1 MELFKKLGLKSGI
14 RNLLA
19 ASSENTLLLLKST
32 VCEISS
38 SHNLREY
45 CFIFWSRK
53 WQHTPVFLPGMFHRQ
68 RSLMGYSPRDH
79 KDSDVN
85 SETTF
90 AVFALSHPTFVTP
103 WAVTHQASVLHHLPE
118 FVQTHVHWV
127 GDPIQLSHPLSS
139 LSPFTFNLS
148 QHQGSFPMNRLF
160 ISKYWR
166 PKCWCPKCW
175 SFSISCKPVLF
186 SPLLP
191 EKTNF

>member
-38 SHNLREY
+38 SHNLRDY
-45 CFIFWSRK
+45 CFIFWSRE

-103 WAVTHQASVLHHLPE
+103 WAVTHQASLSFTISQSLFKLMSIESVIPSNCLILCHHFL
-118 FVQTHVHWV
+118 
-127 GDPIQLSHPLSS
+127 
-139 LSPFTFNLS
+139 
-148 QHQGSFPMNRLF
+148 
-160 ISKYWR
+160 
-166 PKCWCPKCW
+166 
-175 SFSISCKPVLF
+175 
-186 SPLLP
+186 LLP
-191 EKTNF
+191 SIFPSIRGLFQWIGSSYQSIAGQSVGVQSVGVSASVLPM